1 MTGSI
6 QLCHNRLIADSATWF
21 PLDAYSD
28 SIGPYDPLDLRSNET
43 LCVSDREPSV
53 HAKLI
58 TGYPNRT
65 TWIVNGPQLLGSGY
79 EVVQDL
85 SFRAWRV
92 NRVVSTS
99 NVTSAEEHSF
109 VETRAMQDLESVR
122 KAYRRVLVAVFGEF
136 PDPWLAQL
144 PSARGAE
151 PLLVVRDAARAR
163 PVFSRQANCSCQ

>member
-6 QLCHNRLIADSATWF
+6 QLYHNRLMADSATWF

-109 VETRAMQDLESVR
+109 VETRAMQDLESVG
-122 KAYRRVLVAVFGEF
+122 YSGS
-136 PDPWLAQL
+136 L
-144 PSARGAE
+144 PLSRGIA
-151 PLLVVRDAARAR
+151 
-163 PVFSRQANCSCQ
+163 SCRGTRYGGLDYPQPFVGPA